1 MKGSCGMDQIKTS
14 QAYFTR
20 EKRALTSNIRI
31 RVCGVEVYILQKM
44 LRTALLIVIIM
55 IKVNKKILKA
65 CFSH

>member
-14 QAYFTR
+14 LAYFTR
-20 EKRALTSNIRI
+20 EKKALTSNIRI

-44 LRTALLIVIIM
+44 HRTALIILIIM
-55 IKVNKKILKA
+55 IKVNNKILKE